1 MIRIAGVDLPDSKTI
16 EIALTYIYGIG
27 RTRSKEILTSVE
39 INPETKTK
47 LLTDKEVSRL
57 REKIEKNYTLESDLK
72 RLVAL
77 NIKRLVEINCYRGRR
92 HILGLPLRGQRTKT
106 NAQTRKRTASKQS
119 VRRFK

>member
-77 NIKRLVEINCYRGRR
+77 NIKRLIEINCYRGRR

>member
-1 MIRIAGVDLPDSKTI
+1 MIRSAGVDLPDSKTI

>member
-47 LLTDKEVSRL
+47 LLTDKEISRL

-119 VRRFK
+119 SRRFK

>member
-27 RTRSKEILTSVE
+27 RTRSKEILSSVE

-106 NAQTRKRTASKQS
+106 NAQTRKRSASKKS

>member
-47 LLTDKEVSRL
+47 LLTDKEVIRL

>member
-27 RTRSKEILTSVE
+27 RTRSIEILTSVE

>member
-27 RTRSKEILTSVE
+27 RTRSKEILTSLE
-39 INPETKTK
+39 INGETKTK

>member
-27 RTRSKEILTSVE
+27 RTRSREILTSVE
-39 INPETKTK
+39 INLETKTK

-57 REKIEKNYTLESDLK
+57 REKIEKTYTLESDLK
-72 RLVAL
+72 RLVTL

>member
-27 RTRSKEILTSVE
+27 RTRSKEILVSVE

-72 RLVAL
+72 RLVSL

-106 NAQTRKRTASKQS
+106 NAQTRKRTVKKQS
-119 VRRFK
+119 ARRFK

>member
-119 VRRFK
+119 SRRFK